1 MTPFMDLTINL
12 IPNIISAIDRD
23 NPKIFALSACCKIWS
38 CKMFHERFRMAS
50 QVKYLHNCSPAHGG
64 GNGGGPDHHRVCFV
78 INRNNNTVVNCEMS
92 SISAK
97 AAIILGLSTSP
108 TRTDSLPQG
117 GGSRQLDNAESV
129 ARNKQKCKAKKQFDI
144 VQVIERTKGLHG
156 L

>member
-1 MTPFMDLTINL
+1 
-12 IPNIISAIDRD
+12 
-23 NPKIFALSACCKIWS
+23 
-38 CKMFHERFRMAS
+38 MAS
-50 QVKYLHNCSPAHGG
+50 QVKYLHNQSPAHGG
-64 GNGGGPDHHRVCFV
+64 GNGGGPNHHLVHFA
-78 INRNNNTVVNCEMS
+78 INRNNNTIVNCEMS

-117 GGSRQLDNAESV
+117 DGSRQRDNAESV